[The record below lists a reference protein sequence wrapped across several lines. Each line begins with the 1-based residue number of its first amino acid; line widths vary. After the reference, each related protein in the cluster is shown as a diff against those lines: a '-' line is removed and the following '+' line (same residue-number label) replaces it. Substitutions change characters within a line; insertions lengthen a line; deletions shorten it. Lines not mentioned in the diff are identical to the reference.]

1 MKPFCSSAAMRLA
14 FGASAVVLALTAAS
28 EVWAWG
34 STGHR
39 DIGVLAIEA
48 LPAELPAFLRE
59 PETAQ
64 AVGEL
69 AREPDRAR
77 GAGQPHDSDLDP
89 GHFVD
94 LDDAGRV
101 NGGPTLAALPATR
114 EAYDGDLRAAGTDS
128 TRSGYL
134 PYSIADGYQQLAKDF
149 AYWRVETAALLTTKA
164 PEDRA
169 WIARD
174 LKLREALI
182 VRDLGYWAHF
192 VGDGSQPMHVSIHYN
207 GWGPGPNPHNY
218 TNDKIHGPFEGAFVH
233 DHVALEAARA
243 DIRPYAP
250 CAAPILSCVAAYL
263 QTTGAQVEPL
273 YQLWGKGGFVGD
285 DARGRAF
292 TAARLADGASELRD
306 LIVDAWRL
314 SGTETVGYQPSISV
328 KAAEAGTP
336 VPIDVLYGAD

>member
-1 MKPFCSSAAMRLA
+1 MTLFRSSTTKIITLGAVAAATLC
-14 FGASAVVLALTAAS
+14 AAS
-28 EVWAWG
+28 QVWAWG
-34 STGHR
+34 AMGHR

-48 LPAELPAFLRE
+48 LPAELPAFLRT
-59 PETAQ
+59 PEAAQ

-77 GAGQPHDSDLDP
+77 GAGQPHDTDLDP

-94 LDDAGRV
+94 LDDAGRI
-101 NGGPTLAALPATR
+101 NGGPLLGSLPATR
-114 EAYDGDLRAAGTDS
+114 EAYDGDLRAVGSDA

-149 AYWRVETAALLTTKA
+149 AYWRVETAALLTTKS
-164 PEDRA
+164 PDDRA

-207 GWGPGPNPHNY
+207 GWGPGPNPHGY

-233 DHVALEAARA
+233 DHVSLEAARS
-243 DIRPYAP
+243 DMRPYAP
-250 CAAPILSCVAAYL
+250 CDAPILSCTAAYL
-263 QTTGAQVEPL
+263 KATATQVEPL
-273 YQLWGKGGFVGD
+273 YQLWGEGGFVGD

-292 TAARLADGASELRD
+292 TAARIADGASELRN

-314 SGTETVGYQPSISV
+314 SETETVGYQPSITV
-328 KAAEAGTP
+328 KAAEAGTV
-336 VPIDVLYGAD
+336 VPMDVLYGAD

>member
-1 MKPFCSSAAMRLA
+1 MTSVRTSTPKLAAAAILTLCA
-14 FGASAVVLALTAAS
+14 ANQVLA
-28 EVWAWG
+28 WG
-34 STGHR
+34 AMGHR
-39 DIGVLAIEA
+39 EIGVLAIEA
-48 LPAELPAFLRE
+48 LPAELPAFLRT
-59 PETAQ
+59 PEVAQ

-77 GAGQPHDSDLDP
+77 GAGQPHDTDLDP

-94 LDDAGRV
+94 LDDAGRI
-101 NGGPTLAALPATR
+101 NGGPLLSALPQAR
-114 EAYDGDLRAAGTDS
+114 ETYDGDLRAMGTDS

-134 PYSIADGYQQLAKDF
+134 PYNIADGYQQLAKDF
-149 AYWRVETAALLTTKA
+149 AYWRVETAALLTTRA
-164 PEDRA
+164 HDDRA
-169 WIARD
+169 WIERD

-207 GWGPGPNPHNY
+207 GWGPGPNPHGY

-233 DHVALEAARA
+233 DHVPLQDVRP
-243 DIRPYAP
+243 DMRPYTP
-250 CAAPILSCVAAYL
+250 CDAPILSCVSAYL
-263 QTTGAQVEPL
+263 RATASQVGPL
-273 YQLWGKGGFVGD
+273 YQLWGKGGFIGD

-292 TAARLADGASELRD
+292 AGARLADGASELRD

-314 SGTETVGYQPSISV
+314 SATETVGYQPSITV

-336 VPIDVLYGAD
+336 IPIEVLYGAD

>member
-1 MKPFCSSAAMRLA
+1 MISVRSSAAKVAIAAVLTLA
-14 FGASAVVLALTAAS
+14 GASQA
-28 EVWAWG
+28 WAWG
-34 STGHR
+34 ATGHR
-39 DIGVLAIEA
+39 QIGELAIEA
-48 LPAELPAFLRE
+48 LPDELPAFLRT

-77 GAGQPHDSDLDP
+77 GAGQPHDTDLDP
-89 GHFVD
+89 GHFVN

-101 NGGPTLAALPATR
+101 NGGPLLSALPATR
-114 EAYDGDLRAAGTDS
+114 AAYDGALRAAGADI

-134 PYSIADGYQQLAKDF
+134 PYNIADGYQQLAKDF
-149 AYWRVETAALLTTKA
+149 AYWRVETAALLTTKS
-164 PEDRA
+164 PDDRA

-233 DHVALEAARA
+233 DHVPLASVRAAMG
-243 DIRPYAP
+243 PYVP
-250 CAAPILSCVAAYL
+250 CTAPILSCTAVYL
-263 QTTGAQVEPL
+263 QATAGQVEPL
-273 YQLWGKGGFVGD
+273 YRLWGEGGFVGD
-285 DARGRAF
+285 DPRGRAF
-292 TAARLADGASELRD
+292 TAARLADGADELRN

-314 SGTETVGYQPSISV
+314 SETETVGYQPSISV
-328 KAAEAGTP
+328 KAAEAGTI
-336 VPIDVLYGAD
+336 VPMDVLYGAD

>member
-1 MKPFCSSAAMRLA
+1 MTLRRSNIAKVVALSAVA
-14 FGASAVVLALTAAS
+14 ASALATATQ
-28 EVWAWG
+28 VWAWG
-34 STGHR
+34 ATGHR
-39 DIGVLAIEA
+39 DIGELAIEA
-48 LPAELPAFLRE
+48 LPAELPAFLRT

-77 GAGQPHDSDLDP
+77 GAGQPHDTDLDP

-101 NGGPTLAALPATR
+101 NGGPLLESLPPTR
-114 EAYDGDLRAAGTDS
+114 EAYDGELRAAGSDA

-149 AYWRVETAALLTTKA
+149 AYWRVETAALLTTRA
-164 PEDRA
+164 PDDRA

-207 GWGPGPNPHNY
+207 GWGPAPNPHGY

-233 DHVALEAARA
+233 DHVSLAAARA
-243 DIRPYAP
+243 DVRPYAP
-250 CAAPILSCVAAYL
+250 CAAPILSCTATYL
-263 QTTGAQVEPL
+263 KTTATEVEPL
-273 YQLWGKGGFVGD
+273 YRLWGEGGFVGD

-292 TAARLADGASELRD
+292 AAARLADGASELRD
-306 LIVDAWRL
+306 LIVDAWRF
-314 SGTETVGYQPSISV
+314 SETETVGYQPSITV